1 MRKMYNMACDL
12 DGKVAAA
19 GKVDSK
25 MMVELMDN
33 PFFKRPVPRSG
44 WKYDFSEEYCYK
56 MLDKHKH
63 LSNQD
68 ILATFSAF
76 TAEAIVKNM
85 NDYIP
90 QKKLDQ
96 CDVMYA
102 SGGGAKNPTIMK
114 FIQEKLPSN
123 IRLAS
128 SDEIGIPR
136 EYKEACKF
144 ATLGYSTVHNIANN
158 IPAACHASQYTIMGK
173 VSFAPWRAK
182 NVGPL
187 A

>member
-1 MRKMYNMACDL
+1 
-12 DGKVAAA
+12 
-19 GKVDSK
+19 
-25 MMVELMDN
+25 
-33 PFFKRPVPRSG
+33 
-44 WKYDFSEEYCYK
+44 
-56 MLDKHKH
+56 
-63 LSNQD
+63 
-68 ILATFSAF
+68 
-76 TAEAIVKNM
+76 M

-102 SGGGAKNPTIMK
+102 SGGGAKNPTIMN

-123 IRLAS
+123 FGWLYLMN
-128 SDEIGIPR
+128 GIPR